1 MPALVD
7 TTIRLLGQEPLAGV
21 LPTAE
26 QLRLAEIL
34 DGAGFAGLEVSGGGC
49 FDAAVRR
56 GVESPWDR
64 IRALKARCTRTPL
77 QIAVRGRFLVGSK
90 PVSDDLVR
98 RFILSAAESGIDV
111 FRLHD
116 PLNDVENL
124 AAAAAAVREAG
135 GRLYGGLAF
144 SGQMG
149 NLERVIEKARR
160 LAELGADHVLL
171 HDPAGALDP
180 GTCGQVV
187 ARLADASGVPVGLYC
202 QGTGGNALA

>member
-1 MPALVD
+1 M
-7 TTIRLLGQEPLAGV
+7 
-21 LPTAE
+21 
-26 QLRLAEIL
+26 AEIL

-56 GVESPWDR
+56 GRRKPLGPDP
-64 IRALKARCTRTPL
+64 RARARCTRTPL
-77 QIAVRGRFLVGSK
+77 QIAVRGRFLVGSR

-149 NLERVIEKARR
+149 NLERVVEKARR
-160 LAELGADHVLL
+160 LADLGAERVLL
-171 HDPAGALDP
+171 HDSAGALDP
-180 GTCGQVV
+180 GTCGTRRSSGWPPRPACPAGLVLPGDRA
-187 ARLADASGVPVGLYC
+187 ARRSRWRSRRRATAPSRSRWPRIRWRRS
-202 QGTGGNALA
+202 